1 MNTID
6 IKYGNLLNSFEKG
19 TTYYEICKYFD
30 VLNKALAVNVDN
42 QLHHLS
48 EKVFDSCNINIITV
62 HDVLGNKIYK
72 NGILFIFESALK
84 NIYSDIE
91 VSFEHSVPTGVL
103 AKISNNYSFQEED
116 VNKVKNEMNRLIHED
131 IMIKKLTILKEEA
144 IDYYKH
150 SGYFEK
156 GFNIQN
162 ISDKVVSIYSMLGR
176 HNYFY
181 TLLPYSTGIINKFNV
196 KLLDS
201 HRLIVLT
208 PNLSGELTLYTNCDN
223 IINSFYKGKCLLED
237 LDVNY
242 LCDINKKVCTNE
254 INKFIKSCELVF
266 NLSLAQAAKKIT
278 DNKNIKF
285 ILIAGPSSSGK
296 TTTCR
301 RLADYLN
308 ASGYDTIRLS
318 IDDYYVDR
326 DLSPKDENGNYDFEC
341 LEVIDVEGFNI
352 DLNNLLKGESVRER
366 KYNFITGKK
375 EYTDKF
381 IKLENNS
388 IILIEGLH
396 ALNNKLT
403 PSIDDK
409 YKFKI
414 YLSPFIPLNI
424 DRHNYISTID
434 LRLLRRIIRDNRTRG
449 YKVENTIESWQRVR
463 NGEEKYI
470 FPYIP
475 DADIIINTALAYE
488 VGALKVFAEPL
499 LYSVDINDEYYEE
512 ARRLL
517 NFLKPFY
524 MIPGEYIPEDS
535 ILREFIGG
543 RYND

>member
-1 MNTID
+1 MNTIE
-6 IKYGNLLNSFEKG
+6 ITYGNLTNEFLAG
-19 TTYYEICKYFD
+19 TTYYDICKFFGAEKD
-30 VLNKALAVNVDN
+30 ALAVNIDN
-42 QLHHLS
+42 QLFHLS
-48 EKVFDSCNINIITV
+48 TKAQFSSKINIVTI
-62 HDVLGNKIYK
+62 HEVLGNKIYK
-72 NGILFIFESALK
+72 NGILFIFENALK
-84 NIYSDIE
+84 NLYPNIE
-91 VSFEHSVPTGVL
+91 VSFLHSVPTGVL
-103 AKISNNYSFQEED
+103 AKVSDDYNFTLND
-116 VNKVKNEMNRLIHED
+116 LNKIKNEMNKIINED
-131 IMIKKLTILKEEA
+131 IIIKKLTILKEEA
-144 IDYYKH
+144 INYYKQC
-150 SGYFEK
+150 GYFEK

-181 TLLPYSTGIINKFNV
+181 SLLPFSTGVIKKYDV
-196 KLLDS
+196 RLLDKN
-201 HRLIVLT
+201 RFIIVT
-208 PNLSGELTLYTNCDN
+208 PNIRGELPEYTNCDN

-237 LDVNY
+237 LNVNY
-242 LCDINKKVCTNE
+242 LCDINKKVCTND
-254 INKFIKSCELVF
+254 IKKFIKSCELVF
-266 NLSLAQAAKKIT
+266 NLSLAQAAKKIS

-285 ILIAGPSSSGK
+285 VLISGPSSSGK

-301 RLADYLN
+301 RLSDYLS
-308 ASGYDTIRLS
+308 ASGYDTIKLS
-318 IDDYYVDR
+318 IDDYYIDR
-326 DLSPKDENGNYDFEC
+326 EFTPKDSFGKYDFEC
-341 LEVIDVEGFNI
+341 LEVIDLES
-352 DLNNLLKGESVRER
+352 LNNDLSSLLNGNSIKER
-366 KYNFITGKK
+366 KYNFLTGKK
-375 EYTDKF
+375 EYTDKS
-381 IKLENNS
+381 IKLEDNS

-396 ALNNKLT
+396 ALNNKIL
-403 PSIDDK
+403 SNIDSK

-449 YKVENTIESWQRVR
+449 YTVEKTLEGWQRVR
-463 NGEEKYI
+463 KGEERNV
-470 FPYIP
+470 FPFIP
-475 DADIIINTALAYE
+475 DANIIINTALAYE